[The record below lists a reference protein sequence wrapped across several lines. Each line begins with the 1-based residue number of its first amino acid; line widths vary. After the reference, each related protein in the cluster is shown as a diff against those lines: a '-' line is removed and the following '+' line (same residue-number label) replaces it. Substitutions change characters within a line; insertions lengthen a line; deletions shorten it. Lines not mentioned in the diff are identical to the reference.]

1 MDIKY
6 SACEHSILSDSI
18 FYEPQM
24 QPQSLSELVD
34 EFCTPKSKADN
45 QKKQCLTEPEDQ
57 CMKVYLRVRPFS
69 QVEMENNE
77 SQDCVILES
86 SETVVL
92 RAPKL
97 SSTMKNSE
105 RGIGQSVHKFTFTQI
120 FGHQTTQKQFFDGTI
135 KNLVKQFLKGQNSL
149 VFTYG
154 VTNAGKTYT
163 IQGTPKDGGI
173 LPRSLDMLFN
183 HVKGRWYKRM
193 DLKPFTCN
201 EVLKLDSNQVWQEEL
216 VKASVLSMLKEEV
229 EYRTLRTTCQSSL
242 KGLFSTSTT
251 PEAYSLSPDKLE
263 RESEIENGFNSDT
276 DLCDQG
282 PVKYSVWVSFCEIYN
297 EYVYD
302 LLEAIPALKTQKRR
316 NLRVCEDQNGNCYV
330 KELKWIHVTSADE
343 ANKVLKVGNKN
354 RSLACT
360 KLNQQSSRSHTIFS
374 VRLMQMN
381 DEDNAQVLRIS
392 ELSLCDLAG
401 SERCGKTQTFGNRLK
416 EAGNINNSLLILGK
430 CIAGLRERQHNKMK
444 AIIVPFRESKLTR
457 LFQGF
462 FCDKGKACMI
472 ININQCASTY
482 DETLH
487 VMKFSGIAK
496 QIVQIIQPK
505 LELINPTTRKEDSMM
520 VCMDLSNTLATE
532 NSISGDLLHE
542 ADEEELDV
550 TALGYEEML
559 DTIENLKQKL
569 IAERQHKLLLEIRV
583 REEMG
588 QAMFQQLMHTEEVWS
603 ERFEELKENYDDQL
617 ESKLHMYKESIKR
630 HAYKCALEE
639 IKDKHGAEETF
650 TIQGKV
656 KEPDSKLLEESL
668 NDCQSQLA
676 YVNSQSPTGLT
687 KELEQ
692 LKEEVLKTKS
702 QMTNLQLEVAVNCQE
717 VNKYKE
723 LYEAKAVSEEWFE
736 KLSHENDQLIDS
748 LKRETQDM
756 HSALQEAEENYQEAN
771 KNVKE
776 LQSTLAKQD
785 QMLADIEKERADQI
799 NELQATVVKLQEELA
814 LRKSL
819 DITEKPPKKRFFTNL
834 AGSKLSG
841 CSSVKYSLFKSKKPS

>member
-748 LKRETQDM
+748 LKREIQDM